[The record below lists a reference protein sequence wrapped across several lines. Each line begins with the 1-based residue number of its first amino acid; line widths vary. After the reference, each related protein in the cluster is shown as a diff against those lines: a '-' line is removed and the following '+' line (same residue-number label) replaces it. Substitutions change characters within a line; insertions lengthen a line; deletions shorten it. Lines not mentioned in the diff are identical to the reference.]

1 MTMPLEY
8 THKLIQTTPLHK
20 PQIYPQLPRTL
31 QIWQHITSM
40 HLVPNTHIIH
50 ALHIHKI
57 TPPPPTQPSCK
68 YRSTETQDSHLWNI
82 HQSHK
87 SFRLALNTSKD
98 THTAP
103 EKLLHRKA
111 KKHTTCY
118 KYTNNHPKDKD
129 RFGYLKYMKS
139 PTGGERQG
147 LTEFGE
153 LV

>member
-1 MTMPLEY
+1 MLC
-8 THKLIQTTPLHK
+8 
-20 PQIYPQLPRTL
+20 IY
-31 QIWQHITSM
+31 IKSHF
-40 HLVPNTHIIH
+40 
-50 ALHIHKI
+50 
-57 TPPPPTQPSCK
+57 PPTQPSCK